1 MIVIDTSA
9 FTKFLLQEKDW
20 QDVVQYIEP
29 KAQPYTVEMLFTES
43 TNVIW
48 KYVKKNLISKEE
60 GFEFFEDLKSIDE
73 AQTITAEKNMT
84 YGNLALNIGFAHDI
98 PVYDSLFIAQAQH
111 YRVSLITCDKK
122 QAAIADK
129 MNIPVEIV

>member
-1 MIVIDTSA
+1 VIVIDTSA

-84 YGNLALNIGFAHDI
+84 YGNLALNIGFTHDI

>member
-1 MIVIDTSA
+1 VIVIDTSA

-60 GFEFFEDLKSIDE
+60 GFEFFEDLKSIYE
-73 AQTITAEKNMT
+73 TQTITAENNLR
-84 YGNLALNIGFAHDI
+84 YGNLALNIGFSHDI
-98 PVYDSLFIAQAQH
+98 PIYDSLFIAQAQH
-111 YRVSLITCDKK
+111 YCVSLITCDKK

>member
-1 MIVIDTSA
+1 M

-29 KAQPYTVEMLFTES
+29 KAQPHTVEMLFTES

-60 GFEFFEDLKSIDE
+60 GFEFFEDLKSIYE
-73 AQTITAEKNMT
+73 AQTITAEKNMR

-98 PVYDSLFIAQAQH
+98 PVFDSLFIAQAQH
-111 YRVSLITCDKK
+111 YRASLITCDKK
-122 QAAIADK
+122 QAAIAGK

>member
-60 GFEFFEDLKSIDE
+60 GFEFFEDLKLIDE

-84 YGNLALNIGFAHDI
+84 YGNLALNIGFTHDI

>member
-9 FTKFLLQEKDW
+9 FTKFLMREKNW
-20 QDVVQYIEP
+20 QDVIQYLEP

-48 KYVKKNLISKEE
+48 KYVMKTFISKED
-60 GFEFFEDLKSIDE
+60 GFEFFKDLNFMYD
-73 AQTITAEKNMT
+73 AQILTTEKNMR
-84 YGNLALNIGFAHDI
+84 YGNLSLDIGFAHNI
-98 PVYDSLFIAQAQH
+98 PIYDSLFIAQAQH
-111 YRVSLITCDKK
+111 YRVSLITSDKK
-122 QAAIADK
+122 QAGIADK